1 MSADTA
7 RWRVR
12 RIPGAPLVA
21 VRVVLA
27 GGSRREDLPGLA
39 LVAGRALA
47 EGTRRRDWRALATV
61 AESRGMTTAGF
72 GSLESTGVA
81 VDALAAD
88 WEGALELAAEML
100 LESWFPEDRVRWLAR
115 QAAAEL
121 EAQDDEAD
129 VMTGKAFAE
138 LLYGAHPKG
147 RPLEGDAR
155 SLAAITVADCARF
168 HAAALARGGCVSVA
182 GAVDPDAV
190 IARLERLLPGLHAG
204 NDREFAPCA
213 PPEPSSRRR
222 EIRTR
227 ARDQA
232 HLFVGQLTVA
242 RGHPDCAALELAAV
256 ALGAGSGLS
265 GRIPNRIR
273 DREGL
278 AYHAAADAVAGAGLD
293 PGRFV
298 AYVGT
303 APDTVA
309 QAEHG
314 VVEETRR
321 LLEGGLTD
329 AEVEEARSYLLG
341 REPFRRE
348 TARQW
353 AELAALGAL
362 EGLPFEDGAWSR
374 ARIAALDRATV
385 EAALRRHLDPERLA
399 VAVGLPAAAG
409 GGT

>member
-1 MSADTA
+1 MSRSGA

-12 RIPGAPLVA
+12 RMPGAPLVA

-27 GGSRREDLPGLA
+27 GGARREEIPGLA

-47 EGTRRRDWRALATV
+47 EGTRRRDWRALATA
-61 AESRGMTTAGF
+61 AESRGMNAVGF
-72 GSLESTGVA
+72 GSVESTGVA
-81 VDALAAD
+81 VDALADD
-88 WEGALELAAEML
+88 WEGALALAAEML
-100 LESWFPEDRVRWLAR
+100 LETTFPEDRVRWLAR

-121 EAQDDEAD
+121 EAQADEAD
-129 VMTGKAFAE
+129 VMTGRTFAE

-147 RPLEGDAR
+147 RPLQGDAK
-155 SLAAITVADCARF
+155 SLAAITPADCARF

-182 GAVDPDAV
+182 GAIDPEAV
-190 IARLERLLPGLHAG
+190 SARLEALLPDLRAG
-204 NDREFAPCA
+204 DDREFLPAA
-213 PPEPSSRRR
+213 PPAAAATRR

-242 RGHPDCAALELAAV
+242 RAHPDCAALELAAV

-278 AYHAAADAVAGAGLD
+278 AYHAAADTVAGAGLD

-303 APDTVA
+303 APETVE
-309 QAEHG
+309 QALRG

-329 AEVEEARSYLLG
+329 TELEEARSYLLG

-353 AELAALGAL
+353 CDLAALGAL

-374 ARIAALDRATV
+374 QRIAALDRRSV
-385 EAALRRHLDPERLA
+385 EAALVRHLDPDRLA
-399 VAVGLPAAAG
+399 VAVGLPAAASG
-409 GGT
+409 AA